1 MCDYVI
7 FTMLKETVMGIG
19 EHVTR
24 VGWIFNVTVLYTMA
38 TITQAVPVP
47 KYRHQNKYLFYM

>member
-7 FTMLKETVMGIG
+7 FTMLKETVIGIG

-38 TITQAVPVP
+38 TITQAL
-47 KYRHQNKYLFYM
+47 YTTQFLSRTLEIQ